1 MDILELKNQRV
12 KISPR
17 SITCRNEYGKT
28 CGVVRNTQLYTQARP
43 AEQMKYHKFV
53 RECGIWGHPELAA
66 GLILCDG
73 QLYYLH
79 NLRPLEA
86 YEHFMKDRPGFEN
99 ETNHYNHRKQAAEK
113 IAEFATVIPCY
124 IEK

>member
-73 QLYYLH
+73 QYIICTIC
-79 NLRPLEA
+79 
-86 YEHFMKDRPGFEN
+86 DRWRH
-99 ETNHYNHRKQAAEK
+99 TN
-113 IAEFATVIPCY
+113 IL
-124 IEK
+124 